1 MRKTLA
7 LLVLLVVTA
16 CAPQATA
23 APTAAPTAVPAA
35 TSTSAPAATDVPL
48 DAPTEAPT
56 SAPADGWQTYTN
68 PDFGFSFRYPP
79 GWFGP
84 EVYVAEGTLR
94 AEIGSDVVY
103 PYGTGLDER
112 QYFLTDSYYIVFQY
126 TKNNTN
132 TFWQETYQA
141 LEAMQDG
148 ETRSD
153 ARSMIIRVRA
163 LELGRF
169 RGFEYISTLSE
180 TAQTEPVYS
189 RSAIL
194 VDDQSNLLTV
204 MGSPNNVQP
213 RADNDWRAAYRA
225 VDEAYRK
232 MFAQIIE
239 SIEIE

>member
-7 LLVLLVVTA
+7 FLVLLVVTA

-23 APTAAPTAVPAA
+23 APTAAPAA
-35 TSTSAPAATDVPL
+35 TSTFAAEPTAAPTNAPV

-68 PDFGFSFRYPP
+68 PDFGFSFRYPA

-84 EVYVAEGTLR
+84 EVYIVESTLR

-103 PYGTGLDER
+103 PYGTGPEER
-112 QYFLTDSYYIVFQY
+112 QYSLTDSYYIVFQY
-126 TKNNTN
+126 TKNNNN
-132 TFWQETYQA
+132 TFWQDTYQA
-141 LEAMQDG
+141 LETMQDG

-153 ARSMIIRVRA
+153 ARSMLIRVRA

-180 TAQTEPVYS
+180 MAQTEPVYS

-194 VDDQSNLLTV
+194 IDDQSNLLTV
-204 MGSPNNVQP
+204 MGSPNAMQVTDGN
-213 RADNDWRAAYRA
+213 WRAAYRA
-225 VDEAYRK
+225 VDEANREI
-232 MFAQIIE
+232 FARIIE